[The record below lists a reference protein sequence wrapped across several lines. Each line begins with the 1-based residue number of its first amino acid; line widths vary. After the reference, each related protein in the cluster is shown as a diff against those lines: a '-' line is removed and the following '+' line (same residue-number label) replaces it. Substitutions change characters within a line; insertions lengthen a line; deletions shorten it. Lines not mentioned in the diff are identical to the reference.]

1 MVHHVKDIAD
11 MDAGPRAK
19 VHAET
24 RAWAVPDAILAAVV
38 HVKMH
43 AQSLEDRHKNPLAV
57 RLVMMNL
64 IIFMIKLYQLSQ
76 HVPAHVLVKR
86 ALEVAL

>member
-11 MDAGPRAK
+11 MDAGPSAK

-24 RAWAVPDAILAAVV
+24 SAWAVPDAILAAVV

-57 RLVMMNL
+57 LMMNL
-64 IIFMIKLYQLSQ
+64 IIFMIKLCPFHHHARVHAL
-76 HVPAHVLVKR
+76 VKHVLEI
-86 ALEVAL
+86 AL

>member
-11 MDAGPRAK
+11 MDAGPSAR

-24 RAWAVPDAILAAVV
+24 SAWAVPDVILAAVV

-57 RLVMMNL
+57 LMMNL
-64 IIFMIKLYQLSQ
+64 IIFMIKLCPFHHHARVHAL
-76 HVPAHVLVKR
+76 VKHVLEI
-86 ALEVAL
+86 AL

>member
-11 MDAGPRAK
+11 MDVGPSAK

-24 RAWAVPDAILAAVV
+24 SAWAVPDAILAAVV

-57 RLVMMNL
+57 LMMNL